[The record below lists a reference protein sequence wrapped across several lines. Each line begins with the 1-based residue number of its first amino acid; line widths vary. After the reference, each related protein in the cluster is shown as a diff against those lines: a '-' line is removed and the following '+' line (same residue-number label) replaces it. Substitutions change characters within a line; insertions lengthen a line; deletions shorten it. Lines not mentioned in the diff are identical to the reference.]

1 MNLVAKEAILVGERT
16 PVLILSET
24 AGAAEQLAADA
35 LAVALADVAGT
46 AQQLLRALTMPFDE
60 RRDRLRRMRASVRE
74 EDLDWWLW
82 RQFRDLAAVRRG
94 ELPPS
99 RRLRDAVRK
108 VESEPA

>member
-1 MNLVAKEAILVGERT
+1 
-16 PVLILSET
+16 
-24 AGAAEQLAADA
+24 
-35 LAVALADVAGT
+35 
-46 AQQLLRALTMPFDE
+46 
-60 RRDRLRRMRASVRE
+60 MRASVRE